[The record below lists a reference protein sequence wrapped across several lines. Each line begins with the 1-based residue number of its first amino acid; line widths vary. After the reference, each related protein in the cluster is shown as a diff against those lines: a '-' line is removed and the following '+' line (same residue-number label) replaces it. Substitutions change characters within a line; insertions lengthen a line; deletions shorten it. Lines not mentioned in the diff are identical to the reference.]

1 MSAETFDV
9 DALVASCEGI
19 LVSLA
24 RRYWRSESGITLDEM
39 VHEARVSVWRSA
51 LRWPTL
57 EERTGKFSSYAWNR
71 IRGDLYQF
79 CCEMSQTIYVPRQ
92 ATQERRRQM
101 LVPTVSLDE
110 VLRDGDSTRYDFIQT
125 TEESGVYSEDEV
137 EWVRGVMANLPERER
152 WVLRERFLNERTHQS
167 LATELG
173 ITREG
178 VRQRELLALRKLR
191 KRLEAQRSLA
201 ATGMGVAA

>member
-1 MSAETFDV
+1 MSEEMATVDV
-9 DALVASCEGI
+9 LVASCAGI

-24 RRYWRSESGITLDEM
+24 RRYWRAESGITLDEM
-39 VHEARVSVWRSA
+39 MHEARVSVWRSA
-51 LRWPTL
+51 VRWQTF
-57 EERTGKFSSYAWNR
+57 EERTGKFSSYAFNR
-71 IRGDLYQF
+71 IRHDLYQF
-79 CCEMSQTIYVPRQ
+79 CCDMSQTIRVPRQ
-92 ATQERRRQM
+92 ATHERRREM

-110 VLRDGDSTRYDFIQT
+110 VLRDGDSTRYDFIQA
-125 TEESGVYSEDEV
+125 TEEPGVYSEDEV
-137 EWVRGVMANLPERER
+137 EWVRHVMATLPERER

-178 VRQRELLALRKLR
+178 VRQRELVALRKIR

>member
-79 CCEMSQTIYVPRQ
+79 CCDMSQTIYVPRQ

-125 TEESGVYSEDEV
+125 TEESGLYSEDEV

>member
-79 CCEMSQTIYVPRQ
+79 CCDMSQTIYVPRQ

-137 EWVRGVMANLPERER
+137 EWVRGVMAKLPERER